1 MTNQV
6 SNEHLIVLCDLKVE
20 GERGRV
26 FAEYSIIGA
35 LSATDWKDA
44 PKILVREEDVQ
55 IGKSNDSQS
64 ISTFNS

>member
-1 MTNQV
+1 MINQV
-6 SNEHLIVLCDLKVE
+6 SNEHLIVLCDLKVG

-44 PKILVREEDVQ
+44 PKVLVKEDD
-55 IGKSNDSQS
+55 NE
-64 ISTFNS
+64 